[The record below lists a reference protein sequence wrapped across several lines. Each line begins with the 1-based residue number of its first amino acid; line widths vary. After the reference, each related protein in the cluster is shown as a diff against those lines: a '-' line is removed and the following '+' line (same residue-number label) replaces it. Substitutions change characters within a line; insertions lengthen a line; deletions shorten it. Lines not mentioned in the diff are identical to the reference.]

1 MSDHSENYY
10 LDCLD
15 SNDETSKI
23 FSLFP
28 MFLKDKNK
36 SFIFYIALVLA
47 TSEVEVLIGTYFILP
62 IITLIF
68 IIEHR
73 RLIVLREC
81 IMDLC
86 IAEEIFVGLELKE
99 TSDYL
104 LEIGDTEN
112 SVIDFDRDCIFSDT
126 LVYSPS
132 RSRSYHIKNHYRFY
146 SLIVVI
152 YSLLIVPIKA
162 LGSSF

>member
-1 MSDHSENYY
+1 MITHSQNYY
-10 LDCLD
+10 SYCLD
-15 SNDETSKI
+15 TNEETSKI
-23 FSLFP
+23 FSSIP
-28 MFLKDKNK
+28 MFFKDKDK
-36 SFIFYIALVLA
+36 SLYFYLILVVI
-47 TSEVEVLIGTYFILP
+47 TSMIEVLIGTYFILP
-62 IITLIF
+62 IITLMF
-68 IIEHR
+68 IVEHR

-81 IMDLC
+81 VLDLC
-86 IAEEIFVGLELKE
+86 IAEEIFIGLELKE

-104 LEIGDTEN
+104 LEIGDPDS

-152 YSLLIVPIKA
+152 YSLLISIKF
-162 LGSSF
+162 L

>member
-1 MSDHSENYY
+1 MITHSQNYY
-10 LDCLD
+10 SYCLD
-15 SNDETSKI
+15 TNEETSKI
-23 FSLFP
+23 FSSIP
-28 MFLKDKNK
+28 MFFKDKDK
-36 SFIFYIALVLA
+36 SLYFYLILVVI
-47 TSEVEVLIGTYFILP
+47 TSMIEVLIGTYFILP
-62 IITLIF
+62 IITLMF
-68 IIEHR
+68 IVEHR

-81 IMDLC
+81 VLDLC
-86 IAEEIFVGLELKE
+86 IAEEIFIGLELKE

-104 LEIGDTEN
+104 LEIGDPDS

-152 YSLLIVPIKA
+152 YSLLVSIKF
-162 LGSSF
+162 L

>member
-1 MSDHSENYY
+1 MTDHSQNYY
-10 LDCLD
+10 SYCLD
-15 SNDETSKI
+15 TNEETSKI
-23 FSLFP
+23 FSSIP
-28 MFLKDKNK
+28 MFLKDKDK
-36 SFIFYIALVLA
+36 SLFFYMVLVVI
-47 TSEVEVLIGTYFILP
+47 TSMIEVLLGTYFILP
-62 IITLIF
+62 IITLAF

-81 IMDLC
+81 VLDLC
-86 IAEEIFVGLELKE
+86 MSEEIFIGLELKE

-104 LEIGDTEN
+104 LEIGDYES

-132 RSRSYHIKNHYRFY
+132 RSRSHHIKNHYRFY

-152 YSLLIVPIKA
+152 YTLLISIKF
-162 LGSSF
+162 LGLSL